1 MFKIIRAS
9 IAFMAVIIFAISFA
23 DIVFA
28 ENSISDKTVKSSEE
42 EYGQIKEGYKYQ
54 RGPPAHASAHGYR
67 AKYHYHYYPSCKV
80 YYDTARK
87 IFFYL
92 KGGNWEVG
100 VSLPSHLKSDIGEYV
115 SLELETDRPYL
126 LNEERSKKYSS
137 TQLNTEN
144 RQKNVFTKLWILL
157 FAR

>member
-1 MFKIIRAS
+1 MTKIIRTL
-9 IAFMAVIIFAISFA
+9 ITFITVIIFAISFA

-28 ENSISDKTVKSSEE
+28 ENSFSDKTVKSAEE
-42 EYGQIKEGYKYQ
+42 ENGQIKEEYKYQ
-54 RGPPAHASAHGYR
+54 SGPPDHAPAHGYR
-67 AKYHYHYYPSCKV
+67 AKYQYHYYPSCKV

-92 KGGNWEVG
+92 KGENWEVG
-100 VSLPSHLKSDIGEYV
+100 VSLPNHLKSELGEYI

-126 LNEERSKKYSS
+126 LNEEHSKKYSS
-137 TQLNTEN
+137 TQLNTEK